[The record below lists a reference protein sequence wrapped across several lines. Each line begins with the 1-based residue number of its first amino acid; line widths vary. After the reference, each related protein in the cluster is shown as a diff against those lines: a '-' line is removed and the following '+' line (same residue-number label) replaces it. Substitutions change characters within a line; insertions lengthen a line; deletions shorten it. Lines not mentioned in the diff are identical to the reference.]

1 MWGWVMVRGSSG
13 GDPELLASSTRGRG
27 LPGVGGGCTGLVP
40 SPQPP
45 AATGPARQRIWTPQV
60 VLREAACGGGGVR
73 DSRPPAC
80 VPLPS
85 GNVDGCGNLLS
96 CQVGLGGGVSL
107 LRGRLL
113 QWSWL
118 GKETPCLVTSL
129 MGLCGPAL
137 DGGCGRV
144 LGVGAGGGGWGR
156 SLLFTA
162 GPPLPCSELL
172 PSNPLCQL
180 LQQLQT

>member
-1 MWGWVMVRGSSG
+1 MWVEGAQGWSHHHSHLQPQAQRGSGSG
-13 GDPELLASSTRGRG
+13 PHRWSSEK
-27 LPGVGGGCTGLVP
+27 LPV
-40 SPQPP
+40 
-45 AATGPARQRIWTPQV
+45 
-60 VLREAACGGGGVR
+60 GGGVR